1 MREFN
6 TMFGKHVGSKLS
18 AYLHGELPAEEVR
31 RVAEHLRDCTAC
43 RAEQEEISFGAQM
56 AAQLAREQAPE
67 SVWNE
72 LELALNGNP
81 VHRRGAKEAKATRR
95 KSWMA
100 IPAFQFAAVA
110 IALSL
115 MGAAF
120 WLYRRESP
128 PEADNRPSWEVTRLN
143 GQPVIGKKKMD
154 EKGRLPVGEWLA
166 TDDASRAQISVGQ
179 IGEVKIEPNSRVRLV
194 TANGDEHRLAMTRG
208 KMEAF
213 IWAPPR
219 QFFVETPSALA
230 VDLGCSYTLEVN
242 DDGVGLLHVT
252 LGWVAFESQALESF
266 VPAGAMCVTRP
277 KLGPGTPYFNDAS
290 EKLREALARFDTSSS
305 ADLGNMT
312 PREIGLTVVLAEARK
327 RDALT
332 LWHLLART
340 VESERGR
347 VYDRLAELI
356 PPPPNVTR
364 EGVLNGDRKMLDAW
378 WDKLELG
385 DTEWWRM
392 WKGPLP
398 TQK

>member
-1 MREFN
+1 M
-6 TMFGKHVGSKLS
+6 
-18 AYLHGELPAEEVR
+18 
-31 RVAEHLRDCTAC
+31 
-43 RAEQEEISFGAQM
+43 
-56 AAQLAREQAPE
+56 
-67 SVWNE
+67 
-72 LELALNGNP
+72 
-81 VHRRGAKEAKATRR
+81 
-95 KSWMA
+95 
-100 IPAFQFAAVA
+100 
-110 IALSL
+110 
-115 MGAAF
+115 
-120 WLYRRESP
+120 
-128 PEADNRPSWEVTRLN
+128 
-143 GQPVIGKKKMD
+143 
-154 EKGRLPVGEWLA
+154 
-166 TDDASRAQISVGQ
+166 
-179 IGEVKIEPNSRVRLV
+179 

-252 LGWVAFESQALESF
+252 LGWVAFESQGLESF

-290 EKLREALARFDTSSS
+290 VDFQNALAKFDTAGMDQTARS
-305 ADLGNMT
+305 AALDA
-312 PREIGLTVVLAEARK
+312 VLIQARK

-340 VESERGR
+340 IESERGR
-347 VYDRLAELI
+347 VYDRLVELI
-356 PPPPNVTR
+356 PPPPKLTR
-364 EGVLNGDRKMLDAW
+364 EGVLNGDRAMLDAW

>member
-1 MREFN
+1 
-6 TMFGKHVGSKLS
+6 MFGKHIGSKLS
-18 AYLHGELPAEEVR
+18 AYLHGELPPDETR
-31 RVAEHLRDCTAC
+31 QVAEHLRDCQRC
-43 RAEQEEISFGAQM
+43 RTEYEEIRFGAQM

-67 SVWNE
+67 SLWNE

-81 VHRRGAKEAKATRR
+81 VRRKGAVEAATTRR
-95 KSWMA
+95 KSWLA
-100 IPAFQFAAVA
+100 IPAVQFAAVA
-110 IALSL
+110 VTLSL
-115 MGAAF
+115 IGAAF
-120 WLYRRESP
+120 WLNRRESP
-128 PEADNRPSWEVTRLN
+128 PEPDNRPSWEVTRLK

-154 EKGRLPVGEWLA
+154 EKGRLSVGEWLA

-230 VDLGCSYTLEVN
+230 VDLGCSYTLEIN

-252 LGWVAFESQALESF
+252 LGWVAFESQGVESF

-277 KLGPGTPYFNDAS
+277 QLGPGTPYFNDAS
-290 EKLREALARFDTSSS
+290 VDFQNALAKFDTAGTDQATRS
-305 ADLGNMT
+305 AALDA
-312 PREIGLTVVLAEARK
+312 VLIEARK

-332 LWHLLART
+332 LWHLLARS
-340 VESERGR
+340 VENERGR

-356 PPPPNVTR
+356 PPPPKVR
-364 EGVLNGDRKMLDAW
+364 RAGVLNGDRTMLDAW

-398 TQK
+398 TQTK